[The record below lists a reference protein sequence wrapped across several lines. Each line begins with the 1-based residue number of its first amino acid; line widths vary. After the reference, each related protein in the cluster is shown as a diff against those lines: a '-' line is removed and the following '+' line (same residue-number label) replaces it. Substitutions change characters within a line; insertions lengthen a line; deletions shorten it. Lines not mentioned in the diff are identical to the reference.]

1 MAIVRSQEASS
12 SSTFGY
18 NYQVFLSF
26 RGEDTRKTFT
36 DHLYTALDQAGL
48 RTFIDDDDIERGKRL
63 EFELCK
69 AIQESRI
76 SIIVF
81 SKNYAS
87 SKWCLDEVVM
97 ILKWSRSSSS
107 SGHEVLPV
115 FYDVDPS
122 DVRNQTGSIGEFFA
136 RYEEELIGSEINDE
150 RKKEMMEK
158 VKVWKLALRE
168 VANLAGMVLQ
178 NQANGHEAKF
188 IQELVKKV
196 DRKLNRAALD
206 VGRHFVGM
214 HSRVENID
222 SWLQSSSSSE
232 IILVIC
238 GMGGI
243 GKTTIAKHV
252 YNLNFRR
259 FEGSSFLALVKEGSK
274 HSNGLVKL
282 QRQLLSNILKRRKNQ
297 EIYNVDEGI
306 SKINETICCKR
317 VLIVID
323 DVDDMKQLDALLGKR
338 EFHLGSKIIITT
350 RKKSLLTHEL
360 HKLHIVENLSPCES
374 LELFC
379 WHAFGKEHP
388 DNGYEEQSERAV
400 CYCKGLPLACEIL
413 GSSLAKKSTNVWAS
427 TLEKLEVIPETGIL
441 NVLKISFD
449 SLQDDHDKNLFLH
462 IACFFVGHEKDEIIK
477 ILEACD
483 FFPLCGIQNL
493 IDKCLI
499 SIYYGNKLMM
509 HPLLQE
515 MGRQIVDQE
524 SPNEPGKRSRLWRPK
539 DSFTVV
545 EKKRGTQTI
554 EGLILDMEM
563 YKDNAHNVRK
573 GKKRLYDEFCGTS
586 LSSSQGS
593 LFRRGYFNFLS
604 SEPSLNSKDL
614 KWIYSPITIAIP
626 EKGKEEE
633 EFVWLSNWK
642 LGNHLEKGDEV
653 DVSVICTEDLEVEEF
668 GINFVWGEEEE
679 EEIKASPLRNN
690 TRDVTGGDL
699 SNYQFMS
706 PRVFFLTHY
715 DWIYFYQS
723 TSKSWFQEL
732 FGDHDVTWE
741 GHKTC
746 QHLESRSLLNSC
758 FSSSCTQPE
767 IPKLKRTFEKHLDF
781 QNLNR
786 ASHLQKSSPSTHID
800 LLFESHKQ
808 VHNESLATP
817 FKFSGA
823 YPLGLKG
830 PSLVDQNNVGFFTDM
845 VGRPTTERLLSWLEV
860 RRRLNLLSSTGDFS
874 NKILAAATES
884 LNKEKL
890 GT

>member
-122 DVRNQTGSIGEFFA
+122 D
-136 RYEEELIGSEINDE
+136 
-150 RKKEMMEK
+150 
-158 VKVWKLALRE
+158 
-168 VANLAGMVLQ
+168 
-178 NQANGHEAKF
+178 
-188 IQELVKKV
+188 
-196 DRKLNRAALD
+196 
-206 VGRHFVGM
+206 
-214 HSRVENID
+214 
-222 SWLQSSSSSE
+222 
-232 IILVIC
+232 
-238 GMGGI
+238 
-243 GKTTIAKHV
+243 
-252 YNLNFRR
+252 
-259 FEGSSFLALVKEGSK
+259 
-274 HSNGLVKL
+274 
-282 QRQLLSNILKRRKNQ
+282 
-297 EIYNVDEGI
+297 
-306 SKINETICCKR
+306 
-317 VLIVID
+317 
-323 DVDDMKQLDALLGKR
+323 
-338 EFHLGSKIIITT
+338 
-350 RKKSLLTHEL
+350 
-360 HKLHIVENLSPCES
+360 
-374 LELFC
+374 
-379 WHAFGKEHP
+379 
-388 DNGYEEQSERAV
+388 
-400 CYCKGLPLACEIL
+400 
-413 GSSLAKKSTNVWAS
+413 
-427 TLEKLEVIPETGIL
+427 
-441 NVLKISFD
+441 
-449 SLQDDHDKNLFLH
+449 
-462 IACFFVGHEKDEIIK
+462 
-477 ILEACD
+477 
-483 FFPLCGIQNL
+483 
-493 IDKCLI
+493 
-499 SIYYGNKLMM
+499 
-509 HPLLQE
+509 
-515 MGRQIVDQE
+515 
-524 SPNEPGKRSRLWRPK
+524 
-539 DSFTVV
+539 
-545 EKKRGTQTI
+545 GTQTI

-604 SEPSLNSKDL
+604 SEPSLNVDFNYGAFSRMERLKLLKLNYAKLSGCCEMFPEDDDFPLDFSNLSTLKILDLSHNHFLNLPQCVGSLPKLSRLYLNLCKELHSILGLPNVNYLEVTGCRSLESVAYQSTLTRPIIRPSACGNLKEVQGMFKLEPIEKVNREIFDDLGLYGVELIGNLKFSCAIPIHFKIEENIQGLYEFGIFSTFLRREKIPSWCGNRNDNKVSPSSISFVVPSHPTSLRIRGLNVYSVYKLSNFDKIEHRFLLFTKINNKSKDL

-741 GHKTC
+741 GMC
-746 QHLESRSLLNSC
+746 AL
-758 FSSSCTQPE
+758 
-767 IPKLKRTFEKHLDF
+767 
-781 QNLNR
+781 
-786 ASHLQKSSPSTHID
+786 
-800 LLFESHKQ
+800 
-808 VHNESLATP
+808 
-817 FKFSGA
+817 
-823 YPLGLKG
+823 
-830 PSLVDQNNVGFFTDM
+830 
-845 VGRPTTERLLSWLEV
+845 
-860 RRRLNLLSSTGDFS
+860 
-874 NKILAAATES
+874 
-884 LNKEKL
+884 
-890 GT
+890 